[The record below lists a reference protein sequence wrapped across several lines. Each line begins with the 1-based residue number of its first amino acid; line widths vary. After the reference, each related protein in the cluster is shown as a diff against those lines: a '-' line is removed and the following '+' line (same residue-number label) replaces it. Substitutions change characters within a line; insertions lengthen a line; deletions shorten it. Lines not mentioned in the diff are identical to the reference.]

1 MKAKAEIQL
10 RSNTYQPRKKEMLE
24 DVSINATPDELA
36 KAVLWW
42 VKILREDQKRG
53 SETKQ
58 KL

>member
-1 MKAKAEIQL
+1 MKAKAEIHL

-24 DVSINATPDELA
+24 DVSINATPEELA
-36 KAVLWW
+36 EAVLWP
-42 VKILREDQKRG
+42 VKILREDQSRR